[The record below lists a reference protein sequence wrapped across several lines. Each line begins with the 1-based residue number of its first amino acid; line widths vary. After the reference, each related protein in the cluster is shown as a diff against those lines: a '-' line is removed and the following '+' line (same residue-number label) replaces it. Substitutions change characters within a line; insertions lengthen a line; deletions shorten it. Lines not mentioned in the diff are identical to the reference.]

1 MRPALSSLARS
12 GQRLSAAAPALRGFT
27 RTGFTVYTRTGDK
40 GKSSLFNGERRRKD
54 DVVFDALG
62 AVDELSAAIGLA
74 RAHCEEGAAGCTKE
88 EAVEASVAPAPGPA
102 GLRWLLPQLEGA
114 QRLLLDVGSAIA
126 TPQTSSSEKHLQRVG
141 IDGAAEASVLEARID
156 TMDAQLPPLT
166 VFILPGGGA
175 PAAALH
181 MSRAVCRRSERCVV
195 PLVEAGDCPAE
206 VGVYLNRLSDYF
218 FVAARYAAASAGHA
232 EERRGDDKAGPAT
245 GRV

>member
-1 MRPALSSLARS
+1 M
-12 GQRLSAAAPALRGFT
+12 
-27 RTGFTVYTRTGDK
+27 
-40 GKSSLFNGERRRKD
+40 
-54 DVVFDALG
+54 VFDALG

-74 RAHCEEGAAGCTKE
+74 RAHCEEGAAGCAKE

-141 IDGAAEASVLEARID
+141 IDGAAEASVLEACRAALRLRSLLSSPPHFPPHPPPTAHTARCHCVCVALPPPPQPPPPHTSTPWRQARID

-218 FVAARYAAASAGHA
+218 FVAARYAAASAGAHSPHA
-232 EERRGDDKAGPAT
+232 TPC
-245 GRV
+245 

>member
-1 MRPALSSLARS
+1 MRAALSSLARS
-12 GQRLSAAAPALRGFT
+12 GQRLSAATPALRGFT

-74 RAHCEEGAAGCTKE
+74 RAHCEEGAAGCAKE

-141 IDGAAEASVLEARID
+141 IDGAAEASARID

-181 MSRAVCRRSERCVV
+181 LSRAVCRRSERCVV

-218 FVAARYAAASAGHA
+218 FVAARP
-232 EERRGDDKAGPAT
+232 RRGASRRRQSGPGDRT
-245 GRV
+245 